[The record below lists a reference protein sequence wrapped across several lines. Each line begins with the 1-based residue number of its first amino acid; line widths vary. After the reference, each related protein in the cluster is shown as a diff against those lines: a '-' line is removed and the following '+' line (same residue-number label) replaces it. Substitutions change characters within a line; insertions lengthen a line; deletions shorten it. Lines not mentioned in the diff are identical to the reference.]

1 MMAALAVHRFFGT
14 LAGDETTIK
23 WPNDIYWRDRKAA
36 GILIENHLAAG
47 RWDYSVIGI
56 GININQQHFD
66 PAVKNPVSLLQI
78 TGQTYNTQ
86 HLAGE
91 LASVILQMFNDCPGD
106 AGLLQQYN
114 AVLYKR
120 NELIRLKRE
129 AAHFNCRLKGVNLL
143 GEIEVEGA
151 AQETYS
157 HAEAQL
163 AL

>member
-1 MMAALAVHRFFGT
+1 
-14 LAGDETTIK
+14 
-23 WPNDIYWRDRKAA
+23 
-36 GILIENHLAAG
+36 
-47 RWDYSVIGI
+47 
-56 GININQQHFD
+56 
-66 PAVKNPVSLLQI
+66 
-78 TGQTYNTQ
+78 
-86 HLAGE
+86 
-91 LASVILQMFNDCPGD
+91 MFNDCPGD